1 MFQKKKKKKKKQV
14 LSPFGH
20 TASGLS
26 QKTKQKIKNKNLMY
40 LPSLEKVSRKNSS
53 DMEEKTG
60 QEQIG

>member
-1 MFQKKKKKKKKQV
+1 MFQKKKKKQV
-14 LSPFGH
+14 FKSPFGH
-20 TASGLS
+20 RASGLS

-40 LPSLEKVSRKNSS
+40 LPLLEKVSRKNSS

>member
-1 MFQKKKKKKKKQV
+1 MFQKKKKRNRF

-20 TASGLS
+20 RASGLS
-26 QKTKQKIKNKNLMY
+26 QKTKQKIKNENLMY
-40 LPSLEKVSRKNSS
+40 LPLLEKVSRKNSS